1 MSTCGTENPGNTK
14 EDDMVSHPEFTVIS
28 AIPDERTSETAGTG
42 DLSKVQ
48 RIDDFI
54 IKILRNRVV
63 KIHFNSYHNPVFDTK
78 TVKKVPKSQQIC
90 GLWDFLKFLTYTLRV
105 LFFRLSKNFS
115 HFIYWD
121 DFF

>member
-1 MSTCGTENPGNTK
+1 MLKKFFKTAFFVEKWTNFTLPETK
-14 EDDMVSHPEFTVIS
+14 F
-28 AIPDERTSETAGTG
+28 
-42 DLSKVQ
+42 
-48 RIDDFI
+48 
-54 IKILRNRVV
+54 
-63 KIHFNSYHNPVFDTK
+63 PVFDTK